1 MKNFKLKNLIFRGG
15 SSQKANK
22 EVGLHKKVGLDSLQ
36 IYGVG
41 GGGGGRGVV
50 KKEGVVFFEGGAWHP
65 NAHYASRPN

>member
-36 IYGVG
+36 IYGLG
-41 GGGGGRGVV
+41 GGGGGKGGCQERGG
-50 KKEGVVFFEGGAWHP
+50 GVF
-65 NAHYASRPN
+65 